1 MIGMSHDFYTHQKED
16 TFKRKEGEGGYFF
29 LNLERLDLITCM
41 SKYFFS
47 IWVHLGRGDS
57 WPRRELHSEAS

>member
-1 MIGMSHDFYTHQKED
+1 MVWASHDFYTHQKED
-16 TFKRKEGEGGYFF
+16 IFKRKEGEGGCFSV
-29 LNLERLDLITCM
+29 NLERLDLITCM

-57 WPRRELHSEAS
+57 RPHRELRSEAS